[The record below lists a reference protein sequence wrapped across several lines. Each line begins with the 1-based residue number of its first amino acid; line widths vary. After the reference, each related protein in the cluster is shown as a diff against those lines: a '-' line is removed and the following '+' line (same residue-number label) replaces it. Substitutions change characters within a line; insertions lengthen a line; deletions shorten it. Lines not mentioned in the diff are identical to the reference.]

1 MKKEMQLGE
10 ADQAY
15 IKIKNEQH
23 EKDGWEIIDIKFN
36 MLPDKGR
43 GGALMGYATLIDK
56 DDFIDFDNAIR
67 EGEKKGYNIAWSNQ
81 SFEYW
86 IYLHFSYNDSALHR
100 DDWVSKLNQLFK
112 QRKLGNGYYEKNDA
126 RLFTILNEFDGP
138 KIAIKNAKNRMA
150 KFDSDNPS
158 EFDPGTT
165 VYELVEKLFSYLE

>member
-1 MKKEMQLGE
+1 
-10 ADQAY
+10 
-15 IKIKNEQH
+15 
-23 EKDGWEIIDIKFN
+23 
-36 MLPDKGR
+36 
-43 GGALMGYATLIDK
+43 MGYATLIDK